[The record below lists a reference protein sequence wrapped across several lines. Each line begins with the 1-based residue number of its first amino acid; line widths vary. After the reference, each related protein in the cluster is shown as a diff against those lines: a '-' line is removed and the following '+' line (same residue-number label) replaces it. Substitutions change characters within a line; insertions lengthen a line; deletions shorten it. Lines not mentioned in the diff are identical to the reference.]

1 MSDKIKVRITANQ
14 RVYYN
19 QIVEMTPKEWA
30 EIKNLKSEDAAQSL
44 EGWLDL
50 TDIENSTDIDSDDF
64 EAMVVDDNGKPV
76 QPIDR
81 YD

>member
-30 EIKNLKSEDAAQSL
+30 EIKELKPDGAAQTL

-50 TDIENSTDIDSDDF
+50 EDIENSTDIDF
-64 EAMVVDDNGKPV
+64 EAMVVDENGNSV
-76 QPIDR
+76 QPFDR